1 MADGSEPHHC
11 PHCRAREAVVPIE
24 AQLRILATEDWS
36 PETLAFI
43 PRAMTQQQ
51 AVAAEM
57 LTTALASYWR
67 AYGVAVTGARLNS
80 LILVLRDMAKRE
92 RIMGRI
98 LAAREDINARARA
111 CYERGD
117 RAGASAIEAEPTPDY
132 PQRAADEA
140 WLRES
145 LRA

>member
-1 MADGSEPHHC
+1 MADGSETDHC
-11 PHCRAREAVVPIE
+11 PHCRAREAVFPVE

-57 LTTALASYWR
+57 LTTALAGYWR
-67 AYGVAVTGARLNS
+67 AYGVAVTGTRLNS
-80 LILVLRDMAKRE
+80 FILVLRDMAKRE

-98 LAAREDINARARA
+98 LAARADINARARA

-117 RAGASAIEAEPTPDY
+117 RAAAQAIEAEATPDY
-132 PQRAADEA
+132 PEKTRDEA
-140 WLRES
+140 WLREA